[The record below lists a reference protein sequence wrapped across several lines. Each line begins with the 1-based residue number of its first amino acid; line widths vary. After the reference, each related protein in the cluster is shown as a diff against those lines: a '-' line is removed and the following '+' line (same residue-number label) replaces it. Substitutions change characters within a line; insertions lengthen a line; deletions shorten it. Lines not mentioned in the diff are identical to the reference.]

1 MKRIFVVLLSALSFL
16 SIAPMASA
24 AESEVT
30 WTNPDDYRD
39 IRPGN
44 TSTKKRFQ
52 EHVFSELE
60 EHFAKLASKLPED
73 QKLIIDVTDVDLAGD
88 VRIGAINQIRI
99 VKDIYHPR
107 IKFSYQL
114 VNADGSEV
122 VADEINLKDMSF
134 LSGSQMRYR
143 NDAFGYEKKML
154 DDWFNKTFK
163 TMITK

>member
-1 MKRIFVVLLSALSFL
+1 MT
-16 SIAPMASA
+16 MA

-30 WTNPDDYRD
+30 WTNPEDYRD

-44 TSTKKRFQ
+44 TSTRKKFQ

-60 EHFAKLASKLPED
+60 EHFAKLAAKLPED

-88 VRIGAINQIRI
+88 VRIGAMNQVRI

-114 VNADGSEV
+114 MENDGTEV

-134 LSGSQMRYR
+134 LTGSIMRYR
-143 NDAFGYEKKML
+143 NDSFGYEKKML
-154 DDWFNKTFK
+154 DDWFKKTFK
-163 TMITK
+163 EHVVK